1 VPEGVLAAADIA
13 MYDAKAAGGDGW
25 AFYTEA
31 RVSATPR
38 RASAAHS
45 PAVVVT

>member
-1 VPEGVLAAADIA
+1 

-31 RVSATPR
+31 RVSAAAR
-38 RASAAHS
+38 REPAPASAGVHS
-45 PAVVVT
+45 PAFVVM